1 MYRGGGLAYFENV
14 GGPQA
19 EKIRIDVIK
28 VFKQELDLSI
38 TSETNLKIFNFLDVT
53 LNLSTGKYQ
62 RYNKPENDPKYID
75 FNSNHPPSVTE
86 NFPDSIST
94 RINNLLS
101 DEHVFNSRKNIYDNA
116 SRNSGYKQNI
126 KFQHNV
132 FVEVQKR
139 KSNRG
144 RKTICFSLSY
154 SRSVATNTDKKFFL
168 LLDKH
173 LPKNT
178 NSIRFTKTISTSVTV
193 ECQICPA

>member
-38 TSETNLKIFNFLDVT
+38 TSEANLKIVNFLDVT

-62 RYNKPENDPKYID
+62 PYNKPNNDPKYID
-75 FNSNHPPSVTE
+75 FNSNHPPSVTQ
-86 NFPDSIST
+86 NFAESMST

-101 DEHVFNSRKNIYDNA
+101 DEHVLNSRKNIYDNA
-116 SRNSGYKQNI
+116 SRKCVYKQNI
-126 KFQHNV
+126 KLQHNV

-144 RKTICFSLSY
+144 RKTTCFSLSY
-154 SRSVATNTDKKFFL
+154 SCSVATNINKKFFSL
-168 LLDKH
+168 QDKH

-193 ECQICPA
+193 ECQICLA

>member
-38 TSETNLKIFNFLDVT
+38 TSEANLKIVNFLDVT

-62 RYNKPENDPKYID
+62 PYNKPNNDPKYID
-75 FNSNHPPSVTE
+75 FNSNHPPSVTQ
-86 NFPDSIST
+86 NFADSIST

-101 DEHVFNSRKNIYDNA
+101 DEHVLNSRKNIYDNA
-116 SRNSGYKQNI
+116 C
-126 KFQHNV
+126 NV

-144 RKTICFSLSY
+144 RKTTCFSLSY
-154 SRSVATNTDKKFFL
+154 SCSVATNIDKKFFSL
-168 LLDKH
+168 PDKH

-178 NSIRFTKTISTSVTV
+178 NSIRFTKTRSTSVTV
-193 ECQICPA
+193 ECQICLA